1 MNVFYFSAA
10 PLLAVLAL
18 VAIVFAVSFAL
29 SRHAGLQT
37 RLMGSGLM
45 SLTTLFCIETF
56 TVTDGLIPP
65 QDYVQGQASSSGSNV
80 LNDWVSSAAVNM
92 GDLYMAWVLV
102 LACVISAYY
111 VKRSESS
118 QKPASR
124 AHFYDHFGP
133 SAAVAVV
140 FTSVF
145 YIYFVIPGYFDS
157 NIVLLDKILFRGI
170 IPYITVGLFF
180 WVILNIIL
188 LARQVI
194 FQRQQ
199 DQHIENGFENAVENA
214 DKQATLDCASHR
226 SSLKCRIEELGKMTG
241 DTPLDLTQYTQIVDQ
256 QAELEREEVTVSILY
271 LHTAMW
277 AIPVLGFLGT
287 VWGIAE
293 AVANLTP
300 LLKGLSASEL
310 GGSQLADSLSG
321 LGVAF
326 DTTVV
331 ALSLSLPA
339 MGLISLLEKAAFEDM
354 LVRNRLILRH
364 VREL

>member
-1 MNVFYFSAA
+1 MNVFYFSTA

-18 VAIVFAVSFAL
+18 VAIVFAVSYAL

-37 RLMGSGLM
+37 RLMSSGLM
-45 SLTTLFCIETF
+45 SLATLFCIEVI

-65 QDYVQGQASSSGSNV
+65 QDYVLGQASGTGSNV

-92 GDLYMAWVLV
+92 GDLYMAWILV
-102 LACVISAYY
+102 LACVVAAYY

-118 QKPASR
+118 QKPSSR
-124 AHFYDHFGP
+124 PHFYDHFGP
-133 SAAVAVV
+133 SAAVSVV

-170 IPYITVGLFF
+170 IPYITVGLFV
-180 WVILNIIL
+180 WVIMNIAL

-199 DQHIENGFENAVENA
+199 DLYIENGFENAVENN
-214 DKQATLDCASHR
+214 DKQATLDSASHR
-226 SSLKCRIEELGKMTG
+226 SSLKCRLEELGKITG
-241 DTPLDLTQYTQIVDQ
+241 DTPLDLSEYTQIIDQ

-300 LLKGLSASEL
+300 
-310 GGSQLADSLSG
+310 
-321 LGVAF
+321 
-326 DTTVV
+326 
-331 ALSLSLPA
+331 
-339 MGLISLLEKAAFEDM
+339 
-354 LVRNRLILRH
+354 
-364 VREL
+364 